1 MGHAADEEGSIQ
13 YFQEKDEKMNIT
25 NANAVR
31 RQPRV

>member
-1 MGHAADEEGSIQ
+1 MPPMKKAAFQ

-25 NANAVR
+25 NANAAR